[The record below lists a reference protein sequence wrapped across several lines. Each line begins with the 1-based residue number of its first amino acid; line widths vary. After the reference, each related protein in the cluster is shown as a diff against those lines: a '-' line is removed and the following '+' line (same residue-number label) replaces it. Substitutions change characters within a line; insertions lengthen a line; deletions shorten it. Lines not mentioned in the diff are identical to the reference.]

1 VGAPPPPPLVQGP
14 TLGYAGMSAGHSE
27 HELGPNPCQRWSS
40 SNTSSNCPRTTS
52 TGSQKHL
59 FPTQNVTPSHHNKS
73 CQGDTSEP
81 CLGNAECRLHA
92 SDLPNTPGVAKLFK
106 VGFDSTPAQEPLP
119 KLEPHATATSRPT
132 FSSATSPPHS
142 DPRGPPL
149 ALCSDKPPQRCQGSI
164 KTSIFEEVL
173 SWRRT
178 RKVTKDSFTTISR
191 QQKKTTRDS
200 INLRNLK
207 NVIPLLLATCTT
219 ILLSSSKK
227 FQVMASESP
236 DRECCDNPNN
246 PYNFDAQ
253 GVPGRPISFRPPL
266 QTFAPPEVPDYPD
279 SPHLEVPDHRPI
291 PGGMIT
297 TPSSGS
303 LGCLLS
309 RQLCTEDSACN
320 QILQVIPRVCG
331 LELVACSTPTV
342 TKCQAALRTL
352 QSFPFFKPTCLCK
365 EPRLD
370 PDCNQFKDF
379 LKDHPC
385 LNAKYKE
392 PEIFPVDALATCD
405 HAQEICNN
413 NPTCRQRIRDFTTS
427 CPVTKDQCVM
437 TDVPSCHSSWQN
449 LRQSPIFGCFCP
461 SNMRN
466 KEACDQ
472 IFEIVNANDCI
483 DAQLPD
489 TLRPTY
495 TNLAKAAAFWNHWYQ
510 NLGIEQVTVGHH
522 RTTRHT
528 ISVDDDPPVRTS
540 TPYNLPTTADRKLG
554 GDKSTSLS
562 QKDQEVVNLQST
574 CHTAMD
580 KCERD
585 SACRPYL
592 EQVKNKCVDS
602 CNRDRCMATVR
613 DFYRRIPRQH
623 SLNIAFCLCKKYGD
637 DDQCFRAQAVLHPSC
652 AQNPDNWSGNEE
664 DLPSCHS
671 LARHCRNTK
680 SCRLKLERYEQACSV
695 DSETKT
701 CAGTYSNCRDAM
713 VEILG
718 TDLRT
723 NCACSGAAGDFREL
737 FECIEYKRLFWVN
750 PCVVDAQKDFHL
762 NSESLDGASIT
773 PGWQTSNG
781 LTPRLT
787 PPPTRPP
794 TTKRRDPPTRRTRPP
809 TRRTRP
815 PSVRPTPRTKEITT
829 ITTITE
835 EITTTTTTTSTTST
849 TTTTATS
856 TTTTS
861 STEARPSPTT
871 TTTYRSMV
879 IATQPYTVLT
889 PPPRTTR
896 KPPIARTRR
905 TRRPN
910 RGTTAGLNTTTA
922 TTLPPKYCSLYQTEW
937 QDENVK
943 YIREGFEKRL
953 YPEAKDESYLCGC
966 IEGSVL
972 KCTMLSPIKPKP
984 CNTHNAF
991 YSHASPFYLAYRGQ
1005 CLCYSGEF
1013 ICAKH
1018 DIHKGKP
1025 KFNPNKAPA
1034 PEQPPGVFLYLGYSK
1049 KDMVYLTSARNEI
1062 QDGKLIPSSEE
1073 EEREE
1078 VKNTIQQTVSHFTSN
1093 MNKTDCRISLI
1104 DRIGENYILKATLDE
1119 FDNFRLKKNMSD
1131 FMKWKEKDECY
1142 GALQSIASKV
1152 NNRDADMRS
1161 HVVLSMFKVAAAEAN
1176 VPDPPPSASSKL
1188 EVSITA
1194 FISSFLLVYLQI
1206 LLFS

>member
-1 VGAPPPPPLVQGP
+1 MNAEKSEQ
-14 TLGYAGMSAGHSE
+14 HS
-27 HELGPNPCQRWSS
+27 GQNPCQKWSAS
-40 SNTSSNCPRTTS
+40 TSRNCQKINLN
-52 TGSQKHL
+52 GSQNNSSPIK
-59 FPTQNVTPSHHNKS
+59 NATPCNNYKN
-73 CQGDTSEP
+73 CQGGVWEP
-81 CLGNAECRLHA
+81 CHGNTECRLHQR
-92 SDLPNTPGVAKLFK
+92 DLPNTHGRAV
-106 VGFDSTPAQEPLP
+106 VGSNSIPAQETLP
-119 KLEPHATATSRPT
+119 KLEPHATATSRPDT
-132 FSSATSPPHS
+132 LASSTSTGPPHS
-142 DPRGPPL
+142 DPRGSSL
-149 ALCSDKPPQRCQGSI
+149 ALCSDKPPQRCQGST

-178 RKVTKDSFTTISR
+178 CKVTKTLNTPINR

-200 INLRNLK
+200 SNLLNLT
-207 NVIPLLLATCTT
+207 NVIPLLLAILTT
-219 ILLSSSKK
+219 TLLSSSVK
-227 FQVMASESP
+227 FQVMASEFP

-246 PYNFDAQ
+246 PYNFDPEA
-253 GVPGRPISFRPPL
+253 GRRNKPSFRPPL

-291 PGGMIT
+291 PGGMMT
-297 TPSSGS
+297 TPSSGR
-303 LGCLLS
+303 LECTLAK
-309 RQLCTEDSACN
+309 QLCAEDSACN

-352 QSFPFFKPTCLCK
+352 QSFPFFKPSCLCK

-379 LKDHPC
+379 LEDHPC
-385 LNAKYKE
+385 LQSKYKE
-392 PEIFPVDALATCD
+392 PETFPVDALATCD

-413 NPTCRQRIRDFTTS
+413 NPTCRQRVRDFTTS
-427 CPVTKDQCVM
+427 CPVQKDQCVM

-466 KEACDQ
+466 KQKCDK
-472 IFEIVNANDCI
+472 IFNIVNANDCI

-489 TLRPTY
+489 TLRPSY
-495 TNLAKAAAFWNHWYQ
+495 TPLAQAAGFWNNWYQ
-510 NLGIEQVTVGHH
+510 NLGSGTEIEQVTEISD
-522 RTTRHT
+522 RATRHT
-528 ISVDDDPPVRTS
+528 VSVNKDDEQPPVRSS
-540 TPYNLPTTADRKLG
+540 TPYNLPTIADKKHG
-554 GDKSTSLS
+554 GEKSTSLS
-562 QKDQEVVNLQST
+562 QKDQEVVNLRST
-574 CHTAMD
+574 CHLAMD
-580 KCERD
+580 RCERD
-585 SACRPYL
+585 PACRSYL
-592 EQVKNKCVDS
+592 EQVKSRCVDN

-613 DFYRRIPRQH
+613 DFYRKIPRQH
-623 SLNIAFCLCKKYGD
+623 SLDIAFCLCKKYGD
-637 DDQCFRAQAVLHPSC
+637 DDQCFRAQAVLHPAC
-652 AQNPDNWSGNEE
+652 AQNPENWSGNED

-671 LARHCRNTK
+671 QARKCRNTK
-680 SCRLKLERYEQACSV
+680 SCRQKLERYEQACSV

-701 CAGTYSNCRDAM
+701 CAGTYASCRAAM
-713 VEILG
+713 VDIIG

-723 NCACSGAAGDFREL
+723 SCACSGAAGDFREL

-750 PCVVDAQKDFHL
+750 PCVVDSQKDFHL
-762 NSESLDGASIT
+762 KYESLHESGNT
-773 PGWQTSNG
+773 PGSQTSNG

-794 TTKRRDPPTRRTRPP
+794 STTGRKKPPPRRTRPP
-809 TRRTRP
+809 TQRPKPPPTR
-815 PSVRPTPRTKEITT
+815 EITTT

-835 EITTTTTTTSTTST
+835 EITTTSTTTST
-849 TTTTATS
+849 TTTTTSTTTTS

-861 STEARPSPTT
+861 STEERPSPTSSPT
-871 TTTYRSMV
+871 PFVPMV
-879 IATQPYTVLT
+879 VATRKWTVQT
-889 PPPRTTR
+889 PPPRVTMTR
-896 KPPIARTRR
+896 P
-905 TRRPN
+905 TRRPTRKRP
-910 RGTTAGLNTTTA
+910 RGTTPGLNSTTA

-966 IEGSVL
+966 VEGSVL
-972 KCTMLSPIKPKP
+972 KCTMLTPIKPKP
-984 CNTHNAF
+984 CNTENAF

-1025 KFNPNKAPA
+1025 KFNPNKMPA

-1049 KDMVYLTSARNEI
+1049 KDHVYLTSARNEI
-1062 QDGKLIPSSEE
+1062 QDGKLIPNTEIEE
-1073 EEREE
+1073 KEE

-1131 FMKWKEKDECY
+1131 FMKWKEKDECF
-1142 GALQSIASKV
+1142 GALESIASKV
-1152 NNRDADMRS
+1152 NEKDADMRS

-1176 VPDPPPSASSKL
+1176 VPDPPPSSSL
-1188 EVSITA
+1188 RLGVSHTA
-1194 FISSFLLVYLQI
+1194 FISSFLLVYLQ
-1206 LLFS
+1206 LQVLS